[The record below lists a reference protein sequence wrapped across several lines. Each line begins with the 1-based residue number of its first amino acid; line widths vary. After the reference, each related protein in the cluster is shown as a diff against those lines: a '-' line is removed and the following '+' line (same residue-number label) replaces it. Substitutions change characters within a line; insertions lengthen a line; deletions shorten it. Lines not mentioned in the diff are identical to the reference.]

1 MRAQCVGRS
10 AASKCEITV
19 CLFAAS
25 LSALGGSERDDD
37 GRREGRGC
45 LYSLGRCLPLYGEQV
60 DGDPS
65 CEDALQLAARWA
77 SLDLE
82 RRRGV
87 EGAPA
92 ARESSPDFRRATA
105 EMLGRGLLSP
115 SGPDAYVL
123 TPIPSVTWKGKPPY
137 ILVAVCLVG
146 ALLAPLVGWG
156 AAIDPTSGL
165 GPSLLIVGLAA
176 APVLLTMAVRASL
189 RRVHA
194 DPSGITITTMFGRR
208 LISWSDLL
216 DSRFNPTHDGQ
227 SGELCGYTY
236 DFMTRQGV
244 KGSRVPYRDTKSVS
258 EQMRRD
264 RALLL
269 AMRDAATHTSPT

>member
-1 MRAQCVGRS
+1 M
-10 AASKCEITV
+10 
-19 CLFAAS
+19 
-25 LSALGGSERDDD
+25 
-37 GRREGRGC
+37 
-45 LYSLGRCLPLYGEQV
+45 

-65 CEDALQLAARWA
+65 GEDSLQLAARWA

-87 EGAPA
+87 GGAPA
-92 ARESSPDFRRATA
+92 TRDGSSDFRLATA
-105 EMLGRGLLSP
+105 EMLARGLLSP
-115 SGPDAYVL
+115 TGPGAYVL
-123 TPIPSVTWKGKPPY
+123 SPIPSVTWKGEPPY

-146 ALLAPLVGWG
+146 AFLGPLVGWG
-156 AAIDPTSGL
+156 AAKDPTSGL

-194 DPSGITITTMFGRR
+194 DSSGITITTMFGRR

-216 DSRFNPTHDGQ
+216 DIRFIPTHDGQ

-244 KGSRVPYRDTKSVS
+244 KGSRVPYRDTTSVT

-269 AMRDAATHTSPT
+269 AMRDAATRTSPT